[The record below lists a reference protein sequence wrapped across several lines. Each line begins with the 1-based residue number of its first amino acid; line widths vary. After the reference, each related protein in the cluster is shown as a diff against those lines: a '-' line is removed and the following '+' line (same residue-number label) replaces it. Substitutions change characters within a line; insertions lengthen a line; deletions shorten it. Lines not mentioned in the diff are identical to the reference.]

1 MGSYACYFTA
11 FTSLLYSFSFFI
23 SRHSSPEIDPRL
35 RRHLQLICIF
45 LPSKV
50 IVPCLSLHL
59 KLFLAQIL
67 PIVSILHTYFFKNV
81 FVLSSQD
88 RRMTLES
95 IYSQTAVSKIM
106 VSSMILNHRIIW
118 IELHFKHGFKN
129 DHLNI
134 FLQNIANVF
143 LCIFLTSL
151 VQLLHLYCRRMR
163 QCLDTPVICTNFSW
177 MCQPVII

>member
-50 IVPCLSLHL
+50 IVSCLSLHL

-67 PIVSILHTYFFKNV
+67 PIVSILHTYFFKKCLCPV
-81 FVLSSQD
+81 FPRQKDDSGINLFPNCCVENYGQFNDIEPQNYLN
-88 RRMTLES
+88 R
-95 IYSQTAVSKIM
+95 TAFQA
-106 VSSMILNHRIIW
+106 W
-118 IELHFKHGFKN
+118 I
-129 DHLNI
+129 
-134 FLQNIANVF
+134 
-143 LCIFLTSL
+143 
-151 VQLLHLYCRRMR
+151 
-163 QCLDTPVICTNFSW
+163 
-177 MCQPVII
+177 